1 MTEPHRPDRAAILSM
16 SGLDY
21 LAAMLAGR
29 VPPASIAATL
39 NFALHAAEHGR
50 VAFRGTPLA
59 SHGNP
64 FGATH
69 GGWYGAILDSALG
82 CAVMSV
88 LPRGQIYTTLE
99 YKVNLTRALPFGMP
113 AEAVATVQHA
123 GRSTCVAAAELRGV
137 EDGRLYATG
146 STTCLVMAG

>member
-1 MTEPHRPDRAAILSM
+1 MPDPDHPDRATILSM

-21 LAAMLAGR
+21 LNAMLAGR

-39 NFALHAAEHGR
+39 NFRLHAAAQGR
-50 VAFRGTPLA
+50 AAFRGAPLA

-88 LPRGQIYTTLE
+88 LPQGQTYTTLE
-99 YKVNLTRALPFGMP
+99 YKVNLTRALPPGTL
-113 AEAVATVQHA
+113 AEATAIVQHA
-123 GRSTCVAAAELRGV
+123 GRSTCVATAELRGV

>member
-1 MTEPHRPDRAAILSM
+1 MPDPDRPDRATILSM

-21 LAAMLAGR
+21 LTAMLAGR
-29 VPPASIAATL
+29 VPPARIAATL
-39 NFALHAAEHGR
+39 NFRLYAAEQGR
-50 VAFRGTPLA
+50 VAFRGAPLA
-59 SHGNP
+59 DHGNP

-88 LPRGQIYTTLE
+88 LPRGQTYTTLE
-99 YKVNLTRALPFGMP
+99 YKVNLTRALPPGTL
-113 AEAVATVQHA
+113 AEATAIVQHA
-123 GRSTCVAAAELRGV
+123 GRSTCAAAAELRGV
-137 EDGRLYATG
+137 DDGRLYATG